1 MHTIESSIQKYRIE
15 SLLFV
20 IFKAIRRSLITKTRI
35 FKSHAISI
43 IIIFHLSLDIIAK
56 NGILDLSIDKKK
68 KKESQI
74 QNASRRTLWTILKI
88 IGER

>member
-68 KKESQI
+68 KESQI